1 MGDDKPDS
9 LNSKVNDLFG
19 PVFDDNNDHN
29 DQFNAASDHNGS
41 VTTMTTITTATSP
54 IELAIFISRAEAIC
68 AEMGA
73 LLQRAAFSP
82 NIKDRL
88 DFSCALFDLDGGLFA
103 QAAHIPVHL
112 GSMAFAMAS
121 IVNSIEWQEG
131 DMLVVNDPFL
141 GGTHLPD
148 VTMIAPLYVAGELA
162 AFVANRA
169 HHANIGAI
177 APGSMPLSKT
187 LEEEG
192 LIIPPTIFMRDFKIV
207 PEVFGQLTDM
217 PGADSSGD
225 FAAQISANLAGLR
238 RLGRIVRTMGLP
250 IFNHTIF
257 AMNAYGARLAAAA
270 LAEIPPGEY
279 AFTDLMDNNG
289 FGLSDIAI
297 SVTIRIG
304 DSIGDGAGHSIEVDF
319 GGTSEQVE
327 GNINCPLSVA
337 AAAVFYVFRCLM
349 PDTTPNCAGTFSH
362 IKLIAPSGCLVN
374 AERPA
379 ATAAGNVETSMRIVD
394 VVLGALAFA
403 LPDRIPAASQ
413 GTMNNIAMGNHSAP
427 VSWDYYETVGGGMG
441 ASKMSY
447 GLSAVQSH
455 MTNTLNT
462 PIESLE
468 SHYPLRITEYS
479 IRSGSGGMGQ
489 QIGGD
494 GLVREFLFLEPTEVT
509 LLTERRHRG
518 PWGLAGGEAGRA
530 GAQTLDGELLPAKTN
545 FTVVAGQTLR
555 VETPGGGGFGQK

>member
-1 MGDDKPDS
+1 M
-9 LNSKVNDLFG
+9 
-19 PVFDDNNDHN
+19 
-29 DQFNAASDHNGS
+29 
-41 VTTMTTITTATSP
+41 SP

-88 DFSCALFDLDGGLFA
+88 DFSCALFDVEGGLFA

-121 IVNSIEWQEG
+121 IVNNTEWQEG

-148 VTMIAPLYVAGELA
+148 VTMIAPLFVAGELA

-177 APGSMPLSKT
+177 APGSMPLSRT

-192 LIIPPTIFMRDFKIV
+192 LIIPPTIFMRGSKILS
-207 PEVFGQLTDM
+207 EEFSKLTEL

-225 FAAQISANLAGLR
+225 FAAQISANRAGLM
-238 RLGRIVRTMGLP
+238 RLGDIVEAMGIP
-250 IFNHTIF
+250 DFNHAIS

-270 LAEIPPGEY
+270 LSEIPAGEY
-279 AFTDLMDNNG
+279 RFTDLMDDNG
-289 FGLSDIAI
+289 FGLQDIAI
-297 SVTIRIG
+297 SVTITVGDRIK
-304 DSIGDGAGHSIEVDF
+304 VDF
-319 GGTSEQVE
+319 TGTSAQVE

-362 IKLIAPSGCLVN
+362 IELTAPLGCLVN

-394 VVLGALAFA
+394 VVLGALVPA

-427 VSWDYYETVGGGMG
+427 VAWDYYETVGGGMG
-441 ASKMSY
+441 ASKMSH

-468 SHYPLRITEYS
+468 SHYPLRVTEYS
-479 IRSGSGGMGQ
+479 IRHNSGGMGQ
-489 QIGGD
+489 KMGGD
-494 GLVREFLFLEPTEVT
+494 GLVREFLFLEPAEVT

-518 PWGLAGGEAGRA
+518 PWGVAGGEAGQA
-530 GAQTLDGELLPAKTN
+530 GVQSLDGEPLPAKAN
-545 FTVVAGQTLR
+545 FTVAVGQTLR
-555 VETPGGGGFGQK
+555 IETPGGGGFGEK